1 MTFDAL
7 SDILV
12 VEVGSGVAPAY
23 CGRLLA
29 DQGARVLLVEP
40 PEGSPLRREGPFPGD
55 IPHAEKSGLFL
66 YLMAG
71 KESITL
77 NLHTATGRALF
88 LRLLER
94 ADVLV
99 EDVPPGH
106 WERWGLAP
114 LALQRAFPRL
124 VHLSLTWFGHRGPYA
139 SYQGCDLVAYAVSGY
154 AYMTG
159 DPDKPPLKA
168 GGRQTEYQAGV
179 NGAVA
184 VLSALLGRNHTGRG
198 QWIDL
203 SAIEATAHTF
213 DGVTVYHM
221 AQRGILPLRN
231 GTRLI
236 QRDPHTAYPSTLL
249 PVKGG
254 WVHAHWSPQ
263 NPEALAL
270 LAHNPRL
277 ADPEVMETP
286 MGHADEIDALLIEG
300 LKDRTPYEVMEQAQE
315 LRIPFTVVQDVA
327 QALDDPQNAA
337 MGFFPEVEHPVAG
350 RWRIPAS
357 PIHWDDAPNRPGRA
371 PLLGEHNRRVF
382 GQELGLAPED
392 LVRLRAG
399 GVL

>member
-1 MTFDAL
+1 MARDAL
-7 SDILV
+7 SDILA
-12 VEVGSGVAPAY
+12 VEVGSGVGVAY

-40 PEGSPLRREGPFPGD
+40 RHGSPLRREGPFPSD
-55 IPHAEKSGLFL
+55 HPHPEKSGIFL

-77 NLHTATGRALF
+77 NLDTATGRSLF

-94 ADVLV
+94 ADVLI
-99 EDVPPGH
+99 DDFPPGV
-106 WERWGLAP
+106 WERMGLAP
-114 LALQRAFPRL
+114 TALERTFPRL
-124 VHLSLTWFGHRGPYA
+124 VHLSMTWFGYNGPYA
-139 SYQGCDLVAYAVSGY
+139 PYQGCDLVAYAVSGY

-184 VLSALLGRNHTGRG
+184 VLAALLGRDRTGHGR
-198 QWIDL
+198 WIDL

-213 DGVTVYHM
+213 DGVTVFHM
-221 AQRGILPLRN
+221 AQRGVLPLRN

-236 QRDPHTAYPSTLL
+236 QRDPHTAYPSTLI
-249 PVKGG
+249 PVQGG

-263 NPEALAL
+263 NPEGLAL
-270 LAHNPRL
+270 LANNPRL
-277 ADPEVMETP
+277 ADPEVLATP
-286 MGHADEIDALLIEG
+286 MGHADEIDALLREG
-300 LKDRTPYEVMEQAQE
+300 LKERTPQEVMEQAQE
-315 LRIPFTVVQDVA
+315 LRIPFTTVQDVA
-327 QALDDPQNAA
+327 QVLEDPQNQA

-357 PIHWDDAPNRPGRA
+357 PIHWGDAPYTPRRA
-371 PLLGEHNRRVF
+371 PLLGEHNRQVF
-382 GQELGLAPED
+382 CGELGLAPED

>member
-1 MTFDAL
+1 MTRDAL
-7 SDILV
+7 TGITV
-12 VEVGSGVAPAY
+12 IEVAGGVGIGY

-40 PEGSPLRREGPFPGD
+40 PQGSPLRRSGPFPGE
-55 IPHAEKSGLFL
+55 IPNPEASGPFL
-66 YLMAG
+66 YLGAG

-77 NLHTATGRALF
+77 NLHTATGRFLF
-88 LRLLER
+88 RHLLER
-94 ADVLV
+94 ADVLL
-99 EDVPPGH
+99 EDFPPGAL
-106 WERWGLAP
+106 EGLGLAP
-114 LALQRAFPRL
+114 ADLQRSFPRL
-124 VHLSLTWFGHRGPYA
+124 VHLSLTWFGHVGPYA
-139 SYQGCDLVAYAVSGY
+139 HYQGCDLVAYAVSGY
-154 AYMTG
+154 AYLTG

-168 GGRQTEYQAGV
+168 GGRQTEYQGGV

-184 VLSALLGRNHTGRG
+184 VLSALLGRDLTGRG

-203 SAIEATAHTF
+203 SVVEATAHTF
-213 DGVTVYHM
+213 DGVTVFQM
-221 AQRGILPLRN
+221 AQRGVVPRRN

-236 QRDPHTAYPSTLL
+236 QREPHTAYPSTLI

-263 NPEALAL
+263 NPEGLAL

-277 ADPEVMETP
+277 ADPEVLATP

-300 LKDRTPYEVMEQAQE
+300 LKECTPQEVMEQAQE

-327 QALDDPQNAA
+327 QVLDDPQNRA
-337 MGFFPEVEHPVAG
+337 MGFFPDVEHPVAG

-357 PIHWDDAPNRPGRA
+357 PIHWDDAPYEPRRA

-382 GQELGLAPED
+382 CQELGLSPQD

-399 GVL
+399 GVV